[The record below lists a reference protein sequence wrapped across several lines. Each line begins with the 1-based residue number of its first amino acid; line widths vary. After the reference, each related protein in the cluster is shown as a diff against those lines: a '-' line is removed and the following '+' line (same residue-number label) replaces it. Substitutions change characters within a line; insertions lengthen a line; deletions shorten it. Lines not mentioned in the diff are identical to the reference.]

1 MPCSSTVRFARHRT
15 DPSGSDFM
23 EERAQRKNHGDDG
36 CRCEGSRNDAD
47 RSAGMIGNYAIRD
60 RRQSPGADDAGIE
73 QRESAADLAFAR
85 QLWNSPVEDRGRA
98 VENDAKKRQKN
109 EDGSEWQHQR
119 RNHEQG
125 SRRFRDDH
133 TPNDAETLTEPAL
146 CPGLPPRTAR
156 RGRYRQL
163 PPCRPWRGTETAGTA
178 DSPCAS
184 PYRMRRLQGAG

>member
-85 QLWNSPVEDRGRA
+85 QLWNTPVEDRGRA
-98 VENDAKKRQKN
+98 VENDAK
-109 EDGSEWQHQR
+109 S
-119 RNHEQG
+119 
-125 SRRFRDDH
+125 
-133 TPNDAETLTEPAL
+133 
-146 CPGLPPRTAR
+146 
-156 RGRYRQL
+156 GR
-163 PPCRPWRGTETAGTA
+163 
-178 DSPCAS
+178 
-184 PYRMRRLQGAG
+184 RMRTGPSGNINVATMNKAVAASVMITLQTTPRR